1 MRNIQE
7 IKVKYE
13 NYIYN
18 DCHHLNKYRQRVI
31 DKICG
36 VKIIDLHFSIS

>member
-18 DCHHLNKYRQRVI
+18 DGHHLNKYGQWLI
-31 DKICG
+31 DKICS
-36 VKIIDLHFSIS
+36 VKILDLHFSIS